1 MATLLLSGGFKNGT
15 SQAPARSL
23 HGLTATIAIIGCA
36 LNADIGSWLDMTA
49 WRRRDAE
56 IERAR
61 VYSSR
66 APTESVRWRSDAP
79 EGASLPPAKPHPWP
93 PEGVRGPIAR
103 CVPVSRPPAY
113 SRLA

>member
-1 MATLLLSGGFKNGT
+1 MQLCFDGLHLFLEGLERHCRKFRCLGLRGACKRPLAPLQGRWVATLLLSGGFKNGT

-56 IERAR
+56 IDRA
-61 VYSSR
+61 
-66 APTESVRWRSDAP
+66 
-79 EGASLPPAKPHPWP
+79 
-93 PEGVRGPIAR
+93 
-103 CVPVSRPPAY
+103 
-113 SRLA
+113 